1 MKAIKKMM
9 VAVLLSLSMVVSFV
23 PMNVFAVE
31 AVDIWDG
38 TADTSWYVGHEV
50 DSEYH
55 ITTAEQLA
63 GLAQLVNGNI
73 LFKDKTIYLDN
84 DLDLSGHQWIS
95 IGNGSNFSQYFGGT
109 FDGQYHK
116 IMNLYHHY
124 TGEDLTR
131 NGLFGVISSGGIV
144 KNLMVT
150 NADIVSNDCSLL
162 AGILADWVNGGIV
175 ENCYTSGK
183 IENNVGDKMLGGLIG
198 QCTSSTQVKG
208 CASNAI
214 VISTEP
220 SEDSGDTVGGLI
232 GQWENSVS
240 SSQIIDCWFGGSVSC
255 QNINSAVGG
264 ILGANFD
271 FNGNPGVIIKNCMVA
286 TKNINCAEPGNI
298 TWVAAVAV
306 ANITNCIWPDRA
318 LDDPDNN
325 HSAIVKLVVDW
336 DAGTASADPNFD
348 QSICGRESSNFSSAN
363 VLTDLRNNASTGI
376 EWVVGINHPTFIW
389 DKLNILADYTKVDE
403 AVANA
408 KKIDTNLY
416 SNYSIVEDAIN
427 AVDHAKSKQ
436 EQTTVDG
443 YADAINKAISELKY
457 KDADYTKV
465 NEAKAKV
472 PSDLSIYTDET
483 VKALKD
489 ALALVEEGKNIT
501 EQTTVDGY
509 ADAINKAIEG
519 LVKKNISYK
528 VIEGEGETFV
538 KESGKDI
545 SIRIDH
551 EYTENV
557 KVEVDDQ
564 EVDKVHYKV
573 TKGSTIITFDDM
585 YLNTLAVGTHH
596 VKVTFEDGIATT
608 TLVIKEQTKDDN
620 KKNDSTSNNQAT
632 VNPTIKEET
641 KTTVKAE
648 NKQEVKKVKTGDDEN
663 IIGVVLLLIGSL
675 VVLTYIRKK
684 KIE

>member
-1 MKAIKKMM
+1 MKAIKKIM

-183 IENNVGDKMLGGLIG
+183 IENDVGDKMLGGLIG
-198 QCTSSTQVKG
+198 QCTWSTQVKG
-208 CASNAI
+208 CASNAT

-220 SEDSGDTVGGLI
+220 SEDSVDTVGGLI
-232 GQWENSVS
+232 GQWENSES

-255 QNINSAVGG
+255 QNIYSAVGG

-298 TWVAAVAV
+298 TWIAAVAV

-325 HSAIVKLVVDW
+325 YNAIVKLVVDW

-389 DKLNILADYTKVDE
+389 DKLNILADYTKVNE
-403 AVANA
+403 AIANA
-408 KKIDTNLY
+408 QKIDANLY

-436 EQTTVDG
+436 EQVTVDS

-545 SIRIDH
+545 LIRIDH

-608 TLVIKEQTKDDN
+608 TLLIKEQTKDN
-620 KKNDSTSNNQAT
+620 NEKKDTISNNQE
-632 VNPTIKEET
+632 N
-641 KTTVKAE
+641 VKAE
-648 NKQEVKKVKTGDDEN
+648 NKQEVKKVNTGDNTN
-663 IIGVVLLLIGSL
+663 IIGITLLLVGSL
-675 VVLTYIRKK
+675 IVLIYLNKK
-684 KIE
+684 KTA

>member
-1 MKAIKKMM
+1 
-9 VAVLLSLSMVVSFV
+9 
-23 PMNVFAVE
+23 
-31 AVDIWDG
+31 
-38 TADTSWYVGHEV
+38 
-50 DSEYH
+50 
-55 ITTAEQLA
+55 
-63 GLAQLVNGNI
+63 
-73 LFKDKTIYLDN
+73 
-84 DLDLSGHQWIS
+84 
-95 IGNGSNFSQYFGGT
+95 
-109 FDGQYHK
+109 
-116 IMNLYHHY
+116 MNLYHHY

-183 IENNVGDKMLGGLIG
+183 IENDVGDKMLGGLIG
-198 QCTSSTQVKG
+198 QCTWSTQVKG
-208 CASNAI
+208 CASNAT

-220 SEDSGDTVGGLI
+220 SEDSVDTVGGLI
-232 GQWENSVS
+232 GQWENSES

-298 TWVAAVAV
+298 TWIAAVAV

-325 HSAIVKLVVDW
+325 YNAIVKLVVDW
-336 DAGTASADPNFD
+336 TAGTASADPNFD
-348 QSICGRESSNFSSAN
+348 QSICGRESPNFSSAN

-403 AVANA
+403 AIANA
-408 KKIDTNLY
+408 KKIDANLY
-416 SNYSIVEDAIN
+416 SNYSIVEDTIN

-436 EQTTVDG
+436 EQVTVDS

-465 NEAKAKV
+465 NEVKAKV
-472 PSDLSIYTDET
+472 PSDLSVYTDET
-483 VKALKD
+483 VKTLKD

-608 TLVIKEQTKDDN
+608 TLLIKEQTKDDN
-620 KKNDSTSNNQAT
+620 KKNDSTSNNQET
-632 VNPTIKEET
+632 VKPV
-641 KTTVKAE
+641 VKAE

-663 IIGVVLLLIGSL
+663 IIGIALLLLGSL

-684 KIE
+684 KID